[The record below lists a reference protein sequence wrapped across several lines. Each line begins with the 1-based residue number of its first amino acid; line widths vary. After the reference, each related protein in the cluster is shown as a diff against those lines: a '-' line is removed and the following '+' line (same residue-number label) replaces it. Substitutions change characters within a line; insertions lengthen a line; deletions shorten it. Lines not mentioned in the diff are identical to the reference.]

1 MTFHHNTHSSSLK
14 PFLFPLTLPAL
25 AVLLLI
31 SSPAQLQAQSQAQ
44 ASKQIQAAM
53 PTPTQNKTGSI
64 QIESEKLVILHKKN
78 QAIFTHHVHL
88 TRDDFELFADRL
100 VAYYNDNDLERAE
113 AFGNIKLTQGDIKG
127 HADNAI
133 LNQQSNTL
141 TLIGNAVMEQQGN
154 RLEGEKIIHD
164 ITLEKTLV
172 FPAKGGRTHM
182 TIESNDAN
190 NKPNKPAAGG
200 NP

>member
-1 MTFHHNTHSSSLK
+1 M
-14 PFLFPLTLPAL
+14 
-25 AVLLLI
+25 LLLI

-44 ASKQIQAAM
+44 ASKQVQA
-53 PTPTQNKTGSI
+53 PKQTPTKNKTGSI

-78 QAIFTHHVHL
+78 QATFTHQVHL

-113 AFGNIKLTQGDIKG
+113 AFGNIKLKQGDITG
-127 HADNAI
+127 HSDKAI
-133 LNQQSNTL
+133 LNQQTNTL

-164 ITLEKTLV
+164 IKLEKTLV

-182 TIESNDAN
+182 TIESNNADDKQ
-190 NKPNKPAAGG
+190 NKPTAGA

>member
-14 PFLFPLTLPAL
+14 PFLFSLALPAF

-44 ASKQIQAAM
+44 ASKQVQA
-53 PTPTQNKTGSI
+53 PKQTPTKNKTGSI

-78 QAIFTHHVHL
+78 QAIFTKRVHL
-88 TRDDFELFADRL
+88 IRDDFELFADRL
-100 VAYYNDNDLERAE
+100 VAYYNDSDLERAE
-113 AFGNIKLTQGDIKG
+113 AFGNIKLKQGDING
-127 HADNAI
+127 HSDKAI
-133 LNQQSNTL
+133 LNQQTNTL
-141 TLIGNAVMEQQGN
+141 TLIGNAVMQQQGN

-164 ITLEKTLV
+164 IKLEKTLV

-182 TIESNDAN
+182 TIESNNADDKQ
-190 NKPNKPAAGG
+190 NKPTAGA